1 MIEQELLFLGLLKEG
16 EKHGYEIK
24 KRIKEILSLFAGLE
38 IKSIYYP
45 LRVLEEKGLV
55 EKRIAK
61 QPNRPSRII
70 YHLTDK
76 GDARFNNLLLRSFLD
91 FKRPRFSLDI
101 SLYFLR
107 YVKPKVVKRR
117 IQARIHLLER
127 ISRGLK
133 QMIQSLKSKK
143 SPSFLWLILEHNLE
157 MVDTE
162 VRFLERLLEQ
172 VYPVTKSQAL

>member
-38 IKSIYYP
+38 IKSVYYP
-45 LRVLEEKGLV
+45 LRVLEKKGLV
-55 EKRIAK
+55 VRRIAR
-61 QPNRPSRII
+61 QSNRPERFI
-70 YHLTDK
+70 YSLTEQ
-76 GDARFNNLLLRSFLD
+76 GEARFNNLLLKSFLD

-107 YVKPKVVKRR
+107 YIKPGVLRRR
-117 IQARIHLLER
+117 IQARIRLLER
-127 ISRGLK
+127 ISRGLAK
-133 QMIQSLKSKK
+133 MIRSLKKKK

-157 MVDTE
+157 MLNTE
-162 VRFLERLLEQ
+162 IRFLERLINH
-172 VYPVTKSQAL
+172 S

>member
-1 MIEQELLFLGLLKEG
+1 MIEQELLFLGLLKEN

-45 LRVLEEKGLV
+45 LRILEKEGLV
-55 EKRIAK
+55 VKRIVR
-61 QPNRPSRII
+61 QSSRPSRFI
-70 YHLTDK
+70 YSLTDK
-76 GDARFNNLLLRSFLD
+76 GEARFSNLLLKSFLD

-107 YVKPKVVKRR
+107 YIKPKVLKRR
-117 IQARIHLLER
+117 IQTRIRMLEK
-127 ISRGLK
+127 ISRGLQ
-133 QMIQSLKSKK
+133 QMVRSLKSRK

-157 MVDTE
+157 MVNTE
-162 VRFLERLLEQ
+162 IHFLERLF
-172 VYPVTKSQAL
+172 KHS

>member
-16 EKHGYEIK
+16 PKHGYEIK
-24 KRIKEILSLFAGLE
+24 KKIKEILSLFAGQE

-45 LRVLEEKGLV
+45 LRILEKKGLV
-55 EKRIAK
+55 IKKSVKQAKR
-61 QPNRPSRII
+61 PTRFI
-70 YHLTDK
+70 YSLTAE
-76 GDARFNNLLLRSFLD
+76 GEARFNNLLLKSFLD

-107 YVKPKVVKRR
+107 FVKFKVLKRR
-117 IQARIHLLER
+117 IQTRIRLLER

-133 QMIQSLKSKK
+133 EMVYYLKSKK
-143 SPSFLWLILEHNLE
+143 SPSHLWLILEHNLE

-162 VRFLERLLEQ
+162 VRFLERLLNH
-172 VYPVTKSQAL
+172 T

>member
-16 EKHGYEIK
+16 PKHGYEIK
-24 KRIKEILSLFAGLE
+24 KKIKEILSLFAGLE

-45 LRVLEEKGLV
+45 LRILEKKGLV
-55 EKRIAK
+55 IKKSLK
-61 QPNRPSRII
+61 QTRRPTRFI
-70 YHLTDK
+70 YSLTAE
-76 GDARFNNLLLRSFLD
+76 GEARFNNLLLKSFLD

-107 YVKPKVVKRR
+107 FVKLKDLRRR
-117 IQARIHLLER
+117 IQTRIRLLER

-133 QMIQSLKSKK
+133 EMVYSLKSKK
-143 SPSFLWLILEHNLE
+143 SPSYLWLILEHNLE

-162 VRFLERLLEQ
+162 VRFLERLLNH
-172 VYPVTKSQAL
+172 T

>member
-45 LRVLEEKGLV
+45 LRVLEKKGLV
-55 EKRIAK
+55 VKRIVK
-61 QPNRPSRII
+61 QPNRPSRLI
-70 YHLTDK
+70 YSLTDQ
-76 GDARFNNLLLRSFLD
+76 GEVRFNNLLLRSFLD

-107 YVKPKVVKRR
+107 YVKPKILKRR
-117 IQARIHLLER
+117 IQVRIRLLER
-127 ISRGLK
+127 ISRGLG
-133 QMIQSLKSKK
+133 QMIHSLKSKK
-143 SPSFLWLILEHNLE
+143 SSSFLWLILEHNLE
-157 MVDTE
+157 MINTE
-162 VRFLERLLEQ
+162 VRFLERLL
-172 VYPVTKSQAL
+172 KHC